1 MHEKPRGGTQIQ
13 LFQLLIFEGTQFL
26 SAAARKEI
34 GKDLPKVPAELF
46 QASTRDNDGVPP
58 PMSLLSD
65 L

>member
-1 MHEKPRGGTQIQ
+1 MHEKPRG
-13 LFQLLIFEGTQFL
+13 GTQFL

-58 PMSLLSD
+58 PMSLLGD